1 MNLMMISGFGHGHRL
16 TDRRATVV
24 VKSLSR
30 LKTNT
35 QLRLWRVECQR
46 EAGDGDVCPVELRE
60 QCVLCT
66 MLHNALALQ
75 HKPALAWGT
84 VTLRQMQPEVAATKS
99 SSRLNYQIK

>member
-35 QLRLWRVECQR
+35 QLRLWRVGCQR

-66 MLHNALALQ
+66 MLHRNNLLRLFAAVR
-75 HKPALAWGT
+75 HKT
-84 VTLRQMQPEVAATKS
+84 CSTAT
-99 SSRLNYQIK
+99 